1 MQANPHKVNSGVKR
15 VLLATKYS
23 YEGLFAGLRW
33 ESAFRQEAAL
43 AAVMLPLAFW
53 LGRNWME
60 VAVLCITVVL
70 VLIVE
75 LLNSAI
81 EATVDRVSFDHH
93 ELSKLAKDYGSA
105 AVHLSLL
112 LCLFVWLAAI
122 WHRFFAA

>member
-53 LGRNWME
+53 LGGNWME

-81 EATVDRVSFDHH
+81 EAAVDRVSFDRH

-122 WHRFFAA
+122 WHRFFVA